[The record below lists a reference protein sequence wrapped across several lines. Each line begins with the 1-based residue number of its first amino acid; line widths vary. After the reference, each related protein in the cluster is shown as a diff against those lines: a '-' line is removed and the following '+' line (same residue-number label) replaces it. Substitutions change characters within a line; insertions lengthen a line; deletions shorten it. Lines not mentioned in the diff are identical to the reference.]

1 MFLSEGREQT
11 VKPPIPDTRNS
22 LIVRLPD
29 SGDAEAWEQFAAIYE
44 PLVYRLARGKGFQDA
59 DAKEISQEVMV
70 SVAGAVERWRPDPEK
85 GRFRDWL
92 FRIARNLMIKYL
104 TRRKHRPL
112 GTGDSQFQ
120 KLLEREG
127 EIDPSLSREL
137 DREYEREMFQW
148 ASAQVRQQVSEKTW
162 NAFWLTSVEGRA
174 IAEVARDLKMTQG
187 AVYIAR
193 SRVIGRFNEFLN
205 ATKPAS

>member
-11 VKPPIPDTRNS
+11 VKPHIPDTRNS

-127 EIDPSLSREL
+127 EIDPNLSREL

>member
-1 MFLSEGREQT
+1 
-11 VKPPIPDTRNS
+11 
-22 LIVRLPD
+22 
-29 SGDAEAWEQFAAIYE
+29 
-44 PLVYRLARGKGFQDA
+44 
-59 DAKEISQEVMV
+59 
-70 SVAGAVERWRPDPEK
+70 
-85 GRFRDWL
+85 
-92 FRIARNLMIKYL
+92 
-104 TRRKHRPL
+104 
-112 GTGDSQFQ
+112 
-120 KLLEREG
+120 
-127 EIDPSLSREL
+127 
-137 DREYEREMFQW
+137 MFQW

>member
-1 MFLSEGREQT
+1 M
-11 VKPPIPDTRNS
+11 KPPIPDTRNS

-127 EIDPSLSREL
+127 EIDPNLSCEL

>member
-1 MFLSEGREQT
+1 M
-11 VKPPIPDTRNS
+11 KPPIPDTRNS

-127 EIDPSLSREL
+127 EIDPNLSREL